1 MRQIEDIKTKKKY
14 KQFNEKERF
23 KLEALLEMK
32 VKVLEISKKLGK
44 NKSTIYREIN
54 RGKTKRL
61 TSELKEIEVYRAD
74 VSQRRYNEE
83 VYIVQKS
90 VITSATIPKVFP
102 PDKGD

>member
-54 RGKTKRL
+54 RR
-61 TSELKEIEVYRAD
+61 
-74 VSQRRYNEE
+74 
-83 VYIVQKS
+83 
-90 VITSATIPKVFP
+90 KV
-102 PDKGD
+102 